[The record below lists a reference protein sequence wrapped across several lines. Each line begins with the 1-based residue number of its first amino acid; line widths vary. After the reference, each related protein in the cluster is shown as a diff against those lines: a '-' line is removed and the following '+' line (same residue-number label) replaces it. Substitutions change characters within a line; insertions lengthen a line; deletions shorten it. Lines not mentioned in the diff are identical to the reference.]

1 VEIAVT
7 HSNLDF
13 DALASLVAAQKL
25 YPAAKMII
33 TGSPGRNVRQFIL
46 LHEDIF
52 DFGEWQDSYFDS
64 VKRLIVVD
72 TRLASRIG
80 EAQRL
85 LKKKSLELVVYDHH
99 PATADDMRA
108 DREFVEEVGA
118 TTTILIEHLRKK
130 KVAIKPVEASLFALG
145 IHEDTGSLTYPTTT
159 PRDVEALSY
168 LMKLGVNVS
177 VVRYFL
183 NLALSPEQHRLLD
196 ESLKAIQRVTL
207 GGREIIITRVKV
219 REFVDGASLVTHKLA
234 DLENVDAVFSIL
246 ETRDRLYIIARS
258 RGEIDVAAVLEK
270 FGGGGHPQAASTV
283 MKKQTVT
290 NLTEELLSEVS
301 RLVSV
306 PLGAQA
312 VMSKPVRWVTPNTSI
327 REVSFLLLKYGHS
340 GFPVMDR
347 GKLVGMISRREVD
360 KAVHHGLSHAP
371 VKGFMSREVVSVP
384 FQTSLSEI
392 QRLMVEKGVGRV
404 PVVDSAG
411 KIVGIVTR
419 SDLLRA
425 LHGGSYLESDVHSAE
440 PALSRKKIASL
451 IKKQFPREVFQVIKS
466 LGKLAEKLR
475 VEIYLVG
482 GVVRDLILGVPN
494 LDLDIVVEGDAVRF
508 AQEAAKKLGG
518 RVNAYKK
525 FGTAVLVLK
534 KNFHIDFA
542 SSRTEFYR
550 APAAL
555 PEVEKASVREDLGR
569 RDFTFNTMAIALN
582 ADRFGELLDYFGG
595 YNDLLNKRLRVLHS
609 LSFVEDPTRIFR
621 AVRFEQKYR
630 LSMDAQTEEL
640 AREAIK
646 LKLIKKIGGVRLREE
661 IIPLLSEET
670 SFLALTRLKE
680 LGAISF
686 IHPDIKLD
694 CSTEKLFQSAQE
706 AFRYFKGKISLPP
719 LWLLHASILLKDLS
733 TRKVKSW
740 AENLKL
746 RKEFKQ
752 ALVEAVSSPKLAQK
766 LLRKKILKRSELYK
780 AFHNLKVSTLLFLWC
795 VDKRFKKPI
804 EVFIEELWFVKIEL
818 KGKDLLK
825 LGFEPSPLI
834 GRVLEKIL
842 CAKLDG
848 KVKRRE
854 DEVRLARQFLKE
866 AD

>member
-1 VEIAVT
+1 MEIVVT

-46 LHEDIF
+46 LHEDVF
-52 DFGEWQDSYFDS
+52 DFGEWQDSYFES

-85 LKKKSLELVVYDHH
+85 LKRKRLEVVIYDHH
-99 PATADDMRA
+99 PATAEDVRA
-108 DREFVEEVGA
+108 DKEFVKEVGA
-118 TTTILIEHLRKK
+118 TTTILIEHIRKK
-130 KVAIKPVEASLFALG
+130 KIAIKPVEASLFALG
-145 IHEDTGSLTYPTTT
+145 IHEDTGFLTYPTTT

-196 ESLKAIQRVTL
+196 ESLKVLQRVTL

-234 DLENVDAVFSIL
+234 DLENVDAVFSLL

-258 RGEIDVAAVLEK
+258 RGEIDVAAILEK
-270 FGGGGHPQAASTV
+270 FGGGGHPQAASAV
-283 MKKQTVT
+283 MKRQIGI
-290 NLTEELLSEVS
+290 NLTEDLLNEVS
-301 RLVSV
+301 KLVSA

-312 VMSKPVRWVTPNTSI
+312 VMSKPVRWVTPNSSI

-340 GFPVMDR
+340 GFPVMDK

-384 FQTSLSEI
+384 LQTSLPEI
-392 QRLMVEKGVGRV
+392 QKLMVEKGIGRV
-404 PVVDSAG
+404 PVIDSTG

-419 SDLLRA
+419 SNLLRA
-425 LHGGSYLESDVHSAE
+425 LHGGSYLDGEVQLAR
-440 PALSRKKIASL
+440 PTLSRKKTTSL
-451 IKKQFPREVFQVIKS
+451 IKRQFPLEVFKVVKS
-466 LGKLAEKLR
+466 LGELAEKLG

-482 GVVRDLILGVPN
+482 GVVRDLILGVSN
-494 LDLDIVVEGDAVRF
+494 LDLDIVVEGDAVQF

-518 RVNAYKK
+518 RANAYKK

-534 KNFHIDFA
+534 KGFHIDFA

-555 PEVEKASVREDLGR
+555 PEIEKASVREDLGR
-569 RDFTFNTMAIALN
+569 RDFTINAMAIALN
-582 ADRFGELLDYFGG
+582 VDRFGELLDYFGG
-595 YNDLLNKRLRVLHS
+595 YNDLLDKRLRVLHS

-621 AVRFEQKYR
+621 AVRFEQKYG
-630 LSMDAQTEEL
+630 LFMDAQTEEL
-640 AREAIK
+640 AREAVK

-661 IIPLLSEET
+661 LIPLLSEET

-680 LGAISF
+680 LRAVSF

-694 CSTEKLFQSAQE
+694 RSTEKLFQSAQE
-706 AFRYFKGKISLPP
+706 AFNYFEGKIPLPP
-719 LWLLHASILLKDLS
+719 LWLLHTSILLKDFS
-733 TRKVKSW
+733 ARKIKSW

-746 RKEFKQ
+746 RKEFTQ
-752 ALVEAVSSPKLAQK
+752 ALIGAVSSPTLAQK
-766 LLRKKILKRSELYK
+766 LLKKNLKRSELYK
-780 AFHNLKVSTLLFLWC
+780 ALHNLRTTTLLFLWC
-795 VDKRFKKPI
+795 IDRRFKKPVEI
-804 EVFIEELWFVKIEL
+804 FIHELRPVKAEL

-825 LGFEPSPLI
+825 LGFKPSPLI
-834 GRVLEKIL
+834 GQVLEKIL
-842 CAKLDG
+842 YARLNG
-848 KVKRRE
+848 KIKNWE
-854 DEVRLARQFLKE
+854 DEVRYARHHLRGAE
-866 AD
+866 